1 MAARVK
7 AFHFL
12 FNRLNFFFKLNL
24 FILKRLLRFSFS
36 EDDRLLVIKLLLEAC
51 SGEVL
56 PGHAPLSEGLFLDEH
71 SLFIFN
77 LSALHEKNFALV
89 LLFGLHL
96 ADFCLELID

>member
-7 AFHFL
+7 ALHFL
-12 FNRLNFFFKLNL
+12 FNRLNFFFKLDL
-24 FILKRLLRFSFS
+24 FILKRLLGFSFS

-71 SLFIFN
+71 GLFIFN

-89 LLFGLHL
+89 LLIGLQL
-96 ADFCLELID
+96 ADFCFKLID

>member
-7 AFHFL
+7 ALLFL
-12 FNRLNFFFKLNL
+12 FNRLNCFFKFDL
-24 FILKRLLRFSFS
+24 FILKCLLGFSFS

-56 PGHAPLSEGLFLDEH
+56 PGHTPLSEGLFLNEH
-71 SLFIFN
+71 GLFIFN